1 MRTMPV
7 MRPYSAYESDA
18 CSIART
24 LALVGDRWT
33 LLVLRDVANGV
44 RRFDELAGHLGVARN
59 VLSGRLDRLVRAGLV
74 ERTAYREPGAR
85 ERHEYRLS
93 GPGRELI
100 PILLA
105 VMQWGDRHLAG
116 PAGPPA
122 VVRHAGCGAPIRV
135 SLTCEDGHELG
146 ERPRLRLEPGPGSRM
161 RSLGGLGLQPAGQ
174 GDPAVEYQGLAG
186 DPAGGV
192 GQQERD
198 RTGDVPGH
206 PEALER

>member
-1 MRTMPV
+1 MQLSTRRIRA
-7 MRPYSAYESDA
+7 MRPYSAYDSGT

-44 RRFDELAGHLGVARN
+44 VRFDELAGHLGVARN
-59 VLSGRLDRLVRAGLV
+59 VLSSRLARLAQAGLI

-105 VMQWGDRHLAG
+105 FMTWGDRNLAG
-116 PAGPPA
+116 PEGPPA
-122 VVRHAGCGAPIRV
+122 VGATAGWGARIRV
-135 SLTCEDGHELG
+135 ALTCEEGHELTDP
-146 ERPRLRLEPGPGSRM
+146 PRLRLEPGPGSRM
-161 RSLGGLGLQPAGQ
+161 RA
-174 GDPAVEYQGLAG
+174 
-186 DPAGGV
+186 
-192 GQQERD
+192 
-198 RTGDVPGH
+198 
-206 PEALER
+206 

>member
-1 MRTMPV
+1 

-161 RSLGGLGLQPAGQ
+161 RTLGLLAWAYRAPVMVTPPSSTSVWPVIQPAAS
-174 GDPAVEYQGLAG
+174 DSRNATAPAMSAG
-186 DPAGGV
+186 TPRRLSG
-192 GQQERD
+192 
-198 RTGDVPGH
+198 
-206 PEALER
+206 

>member
-1 MRTMPV
+1 MPV

-59 VLSGRLDRLVRAGLV
+59 VLSSRLDRLARAGLV

-161 RSLGGLGLQPAGQ
+161 RPLGLLAWAYRAPVMVTPPSSTSVWPVIQPAAS
-174 GDPAVEYQGLAG
+174 DSRNATAPAMSAG
-186 DPAGGV
+186 TPRRLSG
-192 GQQERD
+192 
-198 RTGDVPGH
+198 
-206 PEALER
+206 